1 MLEVILFTF
10 FKFQNSDF
18 AHFLENV
25 VYTNLNCH
33 SFVLNPEV
41 FCYISNSPI
50 IILLQ

>member
-1 MLEVILFTF
+1 MLVFYSHMALITSTNKYYMLEVILFTF

-33 SFVLNPEV
+33 
-41 FCYISNSPI
+41 
-50 IILLQ
+50 